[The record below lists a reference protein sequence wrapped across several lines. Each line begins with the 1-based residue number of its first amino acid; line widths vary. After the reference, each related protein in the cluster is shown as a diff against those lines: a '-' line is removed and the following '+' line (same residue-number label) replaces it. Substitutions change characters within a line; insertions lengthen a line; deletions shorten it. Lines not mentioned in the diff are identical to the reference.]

1 MPFALEEQLFLCIVQ
16 YIIILFFNTYIL
28 DLSWSKRQ
36 LLTIVCI
43 IFLPAFIL
51 FLFFGAVSTLY
62 YLSILA
68 IMVYRK
74 TKSVMHVV
82 HVFMT
87 IIFLVICDNVSSII
101 AFHLLGVLH
110 MQQLMLLGY
119 MFFLIIFSIICAI
132 VYKRIR
138 IYTIDRWVLNQSV
151 SYIFIFLSVST
162 VVFIYINI
170 MAIDHDS
177 FYESVQ
183 NNLALFLIYLALLA
197 ISIFIVLYLAF
208 KQYQIQQ
215 REQEM
220 QNFES
225 YVTSLEQIN
234 QDMRKFKHDYVNI
247 LSSLRTFIDDK
258 NYDGLYTYFYN
269 HILEASHHEQLNQQ
283 AMMMLNNLKINSLKG
298 LLTTKI
304 LQAQSHQVPF
314 YIEIVEGISEI
325 PVDPIILNRM
335 VGILLDNA
343 IEAAREVEN
352 GEVRVAFINM
362 NEAIL
367 FVVSN
372 TFDEQ
377 LNLKVHKIY
386 QEGFSTKGENRGL
399 GLSNLRE
406 MKNSLTNVNLN
417 TKISTPYFVQEIEF
431 QKGEVR

>member
-1 MPFALEEQLFLCIVQ
+1 MVIIQLPIL
-16 YIIILFFNTYIL
+16 LFFYTYVL
-28 DLSWSKRQ
+28 ELNWSKKQ
-36 LLTIVCI
+36 LLTIILIV
-43 IFLPAFIL
+43 FLPTLIL
-51 FLFFGAVSTLY
+51 FTFIGAISILY
-62 YLSILA
+62 YLTILA
-68 IMVYRK
+68 IMIYRE
-74 TKSVMHVV
+74 TK
-82 HVFMT
+82 
-87 IIFLVICDNVSSII
+87 VILNI
-101 AFHLLGVLH
+101 FHLFIGLIFAVISDNISNILTLSLLKGIGNG
-110 MQQLMLLGY
+110 QLNIIIYFL
-119 MFFLIIFSIICAI
+119 FLIVFILALAFC
-132 VYKRIR
+132 YKRIMR
-138 IYTIDRWVLNQSV
+138 YLIDRWLFN
-151 SYIFIFLSVST
+151 SYVPYILLFLGVATVIFM
-162 VVFIYINI
+162 YINI
-170 MAIDHDS
+170 MAIDHDN

-183 NNLALFLIYLALLA
+183 NNLALFLIYLVLLA
-197 ISIFIVLYLAF
+197 ISIFVVLYLAF

-314 YIEIVEGISEI
+314 YIEIVEEITDI

-335 VGILLDNA
+335 VGIVLDNA
-343 IEAAREVEN
+343 IEAARAVEN

-372 TFDEQ
+372 TFDET
-377 LNLKVHKIY
+377 LNIKVHEIY

-399 GLSNLRE
+399 GLANLRQ

-417 TKISTPYFVQEIEF
+417 TKIRLPYFVQEIEF
-431 QKGEVR
+431 QKGEVRWIL

>member
-1 MPFALEEQLFLCIVQ
+1 MPFSLEEQLFLCIVQ
-16 YIIILFFNTYIL
+16 YFIMLFFNTYIL
-28 DLSWSKRQ
+28 DLSWSKKQ

-43 IFLPAFIL
+43 IFLPTFIL
-51 FLFFGAVSTLY
+51 FLFFGAVSVLY
-62 YLSILA
+62 YLSVLA

-74 TKSVMHVV
+74 TKIVMHVV

-87 IIFLVICDNVSSII
+87 ITFLVICDNVSSII
-101 AFHLLGVLH
+101 TFHLLDVLH

-119 MFFLIIFSIICAI
+119 MFFLIIFSTICAI

-138 IYTIDRWVLNQSV
+138 TYTIDRWVLNQYV
-151 SYIFIFLSVST
+151 SYILILLSVST

-170 MAIDHDS
+170 MTIDQEN

-183 NNLALFLIYLALLA
+183 NNLAMFFIYLALLA
-197 ISIFIVLYLAF
+197 ISIFVVLYLAF
-208 KQYQIQQ
+208 KQYKIQQ

-220 QNFES
+220 RNFES

-258 NYDGLYTYFYN
+258 NYDGLHTYFYD
-269 HILEASHHEQLNQQ
+269 HILEANHHEQLNQQ

-304 LQAQSHQVPF
+304 LQAHSHQVPF
-314 YIEIVEGISEI
+314 YIEIVEEISDI
-325 PVDPIILNRM
+325 PIDPIILNRM

-352 GEVRVAFINM
+352 REVRVAFIDM

-372 TFDEQ
+372 TFDERQ
-377 LNLKVHKIY
+377 NLKIHEIY

-399 GLSNLRE
+399 GLSNLRQ

-417 TKISTPYFVQEIEF
+417 TKISTPYFVQEIEI